1 MKEKNR
7 TDINEVNRYFTLFGL
22 FLRRYVDSCG
32 SHRLDLI
39 KQEDLVQQ
47 LRKVGRHVKDTID
60 SERLSVLR
68 NDLRQMVF
76 PKGGVR
82 LPVNSAFR
90 VNGILIEKC
99 RYMDSAKKPIW
110 LTCKNTD
117 PAGEPLMVIFKD
129 GDDVRQ
135 DQLCLQM
142 FKIMMEKWEEND
154 MVIPMVPYGCVTLA
168 YEVGMLEVVPRT
180 NTLSNI
186 TKDKAGAGG
195 VWNNRI
201 LAGRFA
207 PLFLRFSIG
216 KCRNCPL
223 FSCILIRMAYFCRM
237 ATTAP

>member
-201 LAGRFA
+201 LAGRLS

-216 KCRNCPL
+216 KCRNCP
-223 FSCILIRMAYFCRM
+223 FFRAF
-237 ATTAP
+237 